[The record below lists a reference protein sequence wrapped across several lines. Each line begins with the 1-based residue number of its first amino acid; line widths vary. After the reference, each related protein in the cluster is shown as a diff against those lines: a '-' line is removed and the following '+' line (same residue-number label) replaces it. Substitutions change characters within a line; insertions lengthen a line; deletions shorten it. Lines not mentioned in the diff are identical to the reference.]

1 MANAEIS
8 PVSIYSSA
16 RSALAMRTPDRTG
29 ALAKNGQSTGDGT
42 VRASTDEG
50 ALSAHD
56 VQSPAT

>member
-16 RSALAMRTPDRTG
+16 RSALAMRAPDQAG
-29 ALAKNGQSTGDGT
+29 ALAKNGKSTNDGT
-42 VRASTDEG
+42 VRAGTGES